1 LNDQSALPALH
12 TSLKEVKNRGTRRRR
27 SRMFTQK
34 PMLMSEKVLFMVA
47 GPMAAVLAIVA
58 PVLSIS

>member
-1 LNDQSALPALH
+1 
-12 TSLKEVKNRGTRRRR
+12 
-27 SRMFTQK
+27 MFTQK

-58 PVLSIS
+58 PILYIS